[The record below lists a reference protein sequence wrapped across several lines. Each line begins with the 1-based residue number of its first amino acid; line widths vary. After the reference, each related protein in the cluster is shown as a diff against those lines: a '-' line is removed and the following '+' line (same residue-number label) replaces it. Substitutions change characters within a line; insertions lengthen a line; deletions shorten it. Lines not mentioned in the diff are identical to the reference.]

1 MAWIRVF
8 CVVGGKVRR
17 RDFDDRREAW
27 EYAEEQAKRGIL
39 CFISG

>member
-1 MAWIRVF
+1 VWVRVF
-8 CVVGGKVRR
+8 CIHDGRTKVRS
-17 RDFDDRREAW
+17 FEDRREAW